1 MRQLT
6 LLFIPYFALRSK
18 GILGCNFLREYFIA
32 LNLPAW
38 GGVKAMGQYSD
49 SDIYCIK
56 FDP

>member
-1 MRQLT
+1 MHQLT
-6 LLFIPYFALRSK
+6 LLFIPYLAFRSN
-18 GILGCNFLREYFIA
+18 GILGCNFLREYFSA

-49 SDIYCIK
+49 SDICYIK